1 MTTKHF
7 RPFVSQASLITF
19 HAGRIITDE
28 LQRHG
33 ITDLMTC
40 HGDILTKLYQED
52 GLTVTELATR
62 TKRTKSTVSVLV
74 DKLVKL
80 GYVEKRASE
89 FDARALAVC
98 LTDKAL
104 EIKPIFEEVSA
115 KLNEIMLNALTEEE
129 AQSLEEL
136 LNKLIEP
143 LAAN

>member
-1 MTTKHF
+1 MNKTHC
-7 RPFVSQASLITF
+7 RPFVSQASLVTF
-19 HAGRIITDE
+19 HAGRIITDQ

-40 HGDILTKLYQED
+40 HGDILSKLYRED

-80 GYVEKRASE
+80 GYVEK

-98 LTDKAL
+98 LTPKAL
-104 EIKPIFEEVSA
+104 EIKPIFEEVSE
-115 KLNEIMLNALTEEE
+115 KLNAIMQAALTEEE
-129 AQSLEEL
+129 AQTLEEL

-143 LAAN
+143 LVAN

>member
-1 MTTKHF
+1 
-7 RPFVSQASLITF
+7 
-19 HAGRIITDE
+19 
-28 LQRHG
+28 
-33 ITDLMTC
+33 MTC
-40 HGDILTKLYQED
+40 HGDILSKLYQED

-136 LNKLIEP
+136 LNKLFEP